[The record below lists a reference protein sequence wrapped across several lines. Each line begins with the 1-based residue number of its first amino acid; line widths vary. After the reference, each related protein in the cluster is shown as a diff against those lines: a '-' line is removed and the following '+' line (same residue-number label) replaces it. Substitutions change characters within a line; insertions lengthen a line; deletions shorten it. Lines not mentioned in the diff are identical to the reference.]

1 MKAVHGLSKRN
12 KSPLRIIAIFL
23 AVIIL
28 LLISM
33 FLSISIGSIHISFG
47 TIKQAILNFDG
58 SKEQSIIQTVRLPR
72 LLVTAFVG
80 ANLAVAGALMQ
91 ALTRNPLASPG
102 IFGINAGASAAMVFL
117 TVLVP
122 GVSMIGGVFGA
133 FLGGAV
139 AAVIVYVMSS
149 LIKGGD
155 SDVKLALTGVAIQ
168 GMLMSLTQTLL
179 IFNESKTEGVM
190 FWLTGSVIGR
200 DWGHVHVL
208 LPFSIVGLIIAFGLG
223 RASSLLSLGDDVAR
237 GLGQRVFVIRAF
249 TAVVVIVLA
258 GVSVAIAGPIGFV
271 GLVVPHMVRYLIGVD
286 YRVVLPMSAL
296 LGASLLLLADVLSR
310 FITYPYETPVG
321 AVTAL
326 LGTPYFIYLARR
338 KKTERKA

>member
-58 SKEQSIIQTVRLPR
+58 SKEQSIIQSVRLPR

-117 TVLVP
+117 TV
-122 GVSMIGGVFGA
+122 
-133 FLGGAV
+133 
-139 AAVIVYVMSS
+139 
-149 LIKGGD
+149 
-155 SDVKLALTGVAIQ
+155 VAIQ

-208 LPFSIVGLIIAFGLG
+208 VPFSIAGLLIAFGLG

-237 GLGQRVFVIRAF
+237 GLGQRVFAIRAF

>member
-72 LLVTAFVG
+72 LLVTTFVG

-122 GVSMIGGVFGA
+122 SVSMIGGVFGA
-133 FLGGAV
+133 FLGGAF

-168 GMLMSLTQTLL
+168 
-179 IFNESKTEGVM
+179 E
-190 FWLTGSVIGR
+190 IGR
-200 DWGHVHVL
+200 AHV
-208 LPFSIVGLIIAFGLG
+208 
-223 RASSLLSLGDDVAR
+223 
-237 GLGQRVFVIRAF
+237 
-249 TAVVVIVLA
+249 
-258 GVSVAIAGPIGFV
+258 
-271 GLVVPHMVRYLIGVD
+271 
-286 YRVVLPMSAL
+286 
-296 LGASLLLLADVLSR
+296 
-310 FITYPYETPVG
+310 
-321 AVTAL
+321 
-326 LGTPYFIYLARR
+326 
-338 KKTERKA
+338 